1 MCDKSKLSYYF
12 TRKTE
17 ILLQQ
22 SSKTCVNGT
31 VNTAI
36 ANTNETVVLGESDDI
51 THCSST
57 LSILHDGSEIYES
70 VVDEDLLSAS
80 KTDRC
85 ESLISL
91 KIDSYK

>member
-17 ILLQQ
+17 IPLQELFN
-22 SSKTCVNGT
+22 TCVNVV
-31 VNTAI
+31 VNTTI
-36 ANTNETVVLGESDDI
+36 ANTNETIVLGESDDI
-51 THCSST
+51 TQCSST
-57 LSILHDGSEIYES
+57 LSILHDKSEIYES
-70 VVDEDLLSAS
+70 FVGEDLLSAS
-80 KTDRC
+80 NTDPC